1 MRLVTFMHFRAFR
14 GPKLLL
20 IPLLLLILVAWG
32 VYAWL
37 FVDLPSLDALG
48 HNLAAPSTR
57 LYDRHG
63 RLLYEIA
70 DPWAGR
76 HTVVPLERI
85 PLALRQATVA
95 TEDAS
100 FYTNPGVDLRGI
112 LRAIWINLQGGEV
125 RSGGSTIT
133 QQVARNLLLDPQQR
147 QERTLTRKLRETILA
162 WRLAR
167 AFSKDEILTL
177 YLNQMYY
184 GHLAFG
190 VEAAARAYFGKPV
203 EQLDLAE
210 SALLAGLPQSP
221 AAYDPLTNPEA
232 ARARQATVLD
242 LMVKQGYITE
252 EEARLAKAE
261 KLQFAA
267 TPFPIEAP
275 HFVMYV
281 WSLLEREYGET
292 LYRQGLVVTTTLDLD
307 WQRAAEAIARR
318 HLARLKEER
327 PASNVSDAALVAL
340 DPHTGEI
347 LAMLGSPDYFDA
359 RISGAINM
367 VLAPRQPGSAIKPI
381 TYAAAFSGENPW
393 TPATMILDVRT
404 SFPTREGTPYVPENH
419 DRRYHGPVLVREA
432 LASSYNIPAVKALE
446 YVGLERMVQL
456 ASALGISTFTDIS
469 RFGLALT
476 LGGGEVRLLELT
488 AAYAAFAN
496 GGYRV
501 QPTAILSVTTND
513 GRHDT
518 DDDTDTRVVSGL
530 SSVVRRSSSPVL
542 DPRVAYLITDILSDD
557 DARAPTFGHN
567 SVLKLSRPAA
577 AKTGTTTDWRDNWTI
592 GYTPDL
598 VVGVWVGNADN
609 SPMYDVTGISGAGPI
624 WHDFMEQVLKGR
636 PPLRFTEPPGLVRVE
651 VCALSGLLPT
661 PYCPHRRTE
670 LFIAGTQPTWADTF
684 YRPIQIDLATGLPAG
699 PDTPSERRATRIAL
713 ILPPE
718 ARQWARENGQ
728 WPVIDD
734 PAEINGTGV
743 TALRPLW
750 LSSPDPGA
758 ILRISPVLPRSD
770 QRIAVEAQASIRL
783 AQVTLLAD
791 REILAEFTGPPYRT
805 LWALAPGVH
814 TFQAIGKDAQGQ
826 TVISVP
832 VTIEVR

>member
-1 MRLVTFMHFRAFR
+1 MHLVRFVQFRASR
-14 GPKLLL
+14 RLKLLA
-20 IPLLLLILVAWG
+20 IPLLLLILAAWG
-32 VYAWL
+32 LYAWL

-57 LYDRHG
+57 IYDRHG
-63 RLLYEIA
+63 RLLYEIS
-70 DPWAGR
+70 DPRAGR
-76 HTVVPLERI
+76 HTAVPLERI

-100 FYTNPGVDLRGI
+100 FYTNPGVDLRAI
-112 LRAIWINLQGGEV
+112 IRALWINLRGGEV
-125 RSGGSTIT
+125 RSGGSTLT

-177 YLNQMYY
+177 YLNQTYY

-190 VEAAARAYFGKPV
+190 VEAAARTYFGKPV

-242 LMVKQGYITE
+242 LMVKQGYISE
-252 EEARLAKAE
+252 EQAQLAKAE

-275 HFVMYV
+275 HFVMAV
-281 WSLLEREYGET
+281 WSLLEREYGEA

-307 WQRAAEAIARR
+307 WQHAAEAIARR
-318 HLARLKEER
+318 HLARLKEEQ
-327 PASNVSDAALVAL
+327 PASNVNDAALVAL

-367 VLAPRQPGSAIKPI
+367 ALAPRQPGSAIKPI

-393 TPATMILDVRT
+393 TAATMILDVRT

-446 YVGLERMVQL
+446 HVGLERMVRL
-456 ASALGISTFTDIS
+456 ARALGISTFTDTS

-501 QPTAILSVTTND
+501 QPTAILAVATND
-513 GRHDT
+513 ERGTLDKGYSPAASRQP
-518 DDDTDTRVVSGL
+518 SA
-530 SSVVRRSSSPVL
+530 PVL

-567 SVLKLSRPAA
+567 SVLHLSRPAA

-609 SPMYDVTGISGAGPI
+609 SPMYNVTGISGAGPI

-636 PPLRFTEPPGLVRVE
+636 PPLHFKEPPGLVRVE

-661 PYCPHRRTE
+661 PYCPHKRTE
-670 LFIAGTQPTWADTF
+670 LFIAGTQPTQADTF
-684 YRPIQIDLATGLPAG
+684 YRPIQIDLATGFPAS
-699 PDTPSERRATRIAL
+699 PDTPPERRATRVAL
-713 ILPPE
+713 VLPPE
-718 ARQWARENGQ
+718 AREWARENGQ

-734 PAEINGTGV
+734 PGMMNEAEGA
-743 TALRPLW
+743 ALRPLW
-750 LSSPDPGA
+750 LTSPDPGA
-758 ILRISPVLPRSD
+758 ILRLSPALPHAE
-770 QRIAVEAQASIRL
+770 QRIAIQAQASISL
-783 AQVTLLAD
+783 AQITLLAD
-791 REILAEFTGPPYRT
+791 GEVLAEFTGPPYRA
-805 LWALAPGVH
+805 LWTLAPGSH

-826 TVISVP
+826 IVTSATVM
-832 VTIEVR
+832 IEVR

>member
-1 MRLVTFMHFRAFR
+1 MPLVRFVQFHAPRRL
-14 GPKLLL
+14 KLLA
-20 IPLLLLILVAWG
+20 IPLLLLILAVG
-32 VYAWL
+32 GIYAWL

-63 RLLYEIA
+63 RLLYEIS
-70 DPWAGR
+70 DPRAGR
-76 HTVVPLERI
+76 HIAVPLERI

-100 FYTNPGVDLRGI
+100 FYTNPGVDLRAI
-112 LRAIWINLQGGEV
+112 IRALWINLRGGEV
-125 RSGGSTIT
+125 RAGGSTLT

-177 YLNQMYY
+177 YLNQTYY

-190 VEAAARAYFGKPV
+190 VEAAARTYFGKPV

-242 LMVKQGYITE
+242 LMVKQGYISE
-252 EEARLAKAE
+252 EQARLAKAE

-281 WSLLEREYGET
+281 WSLLEREYGEA

-307 WQRAAEAIARR
+307 WQHAAETIARR
-318 HLARLKEER
+318 HLARLKEEQ
-327 PASNVSDAALVAL
+327 PASNVNDAALVAL

-367 VLAPRQPGSAIKPI
+367 ALAPRQPGSAIKPI

-456 ASALGISTFTDIS
+456 ARALGISTFTDTS

-501 QPTAILSVTTND
+501 QPTAILAVATND
-513 GRHDT
+513 EQGTMDKGYSPAANRQP
-518 DDDTDTRVVSGL
+518 SA
-530 SSVVRRSSSPVL
+530 PVL

-567 SVLKLSRPAA
+567 SVLHLSRPAA

-609 SPMYDVTGISGAGPI
+609 SPMDNVTGISGAGPI

-636 PPLRFTEPPGLVRVE
+636 PPLHFKEPPGLVRVE
-651 VCALSGLLPT
+651 ICALSGLLPT
-661 PYCPHRRTE
+661 PYCPHKRTE
-670 LFIAGTQPTWADTF
+670 LFIAGTQPTQADTF

-699 PDTPSERRATRIAL
+699 PDTPPERRATRVAL
-713 ILPPE
+713 VLPPE
-718 ARQWARENGQ
+718 AREWARENGQ

-734 PAEINGTGV
+734 PGMINEAEGS
-743 TALRPLW
+743 ALRSLW
-750 LSSPDPGA
+750 LTSPDPGA
-758 ILRISPVLPRSD
+758 ILRLSPALPHAE
-770 QRIAVEAQASIRL
+770 QRIAIQAQASIPL
-783 AQVTLLAD
+783 AQITLLAD
-791 REILAEFTGPPYRT
+791 GEVLAEFTGPPYRA
-805 LWALAPGVH
+805 LWTLAPGTH

-826 TVISVP
+826 IVTSATVM
-832 VTIEVR
+832 IEVR